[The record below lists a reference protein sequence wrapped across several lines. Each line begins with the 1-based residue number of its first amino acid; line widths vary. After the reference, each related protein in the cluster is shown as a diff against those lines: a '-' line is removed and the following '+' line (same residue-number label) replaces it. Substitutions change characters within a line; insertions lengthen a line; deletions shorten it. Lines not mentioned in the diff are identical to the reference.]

1 MASTGAIKLTVN
13 SISSLPSIT
22 PISMEVDNV
31 TNTFTPSMKWIDVRS
46 TFDFSGIGISNPL
59 DYVRA
64 NSWLI
69 DLNLIGKEQSSQI
82 RCSTQAVPVSG
93 LGISACIL
101 SNPTYMV

>member
-1 MASTGAIKLTVN
+1 
-13 SISSLPSIT
+13 
-22 PISMEVDNV
+22 MEVDNV
-31 TNTFTPSMKWIDVRS
+31 TNAFTPSMKWIDVRS

-93 LGISACIL
+93 LGISACVQSGVPLIWSDL
-101 SNPTYMV
+101 GSKWCYFYGAKLVCTRVS